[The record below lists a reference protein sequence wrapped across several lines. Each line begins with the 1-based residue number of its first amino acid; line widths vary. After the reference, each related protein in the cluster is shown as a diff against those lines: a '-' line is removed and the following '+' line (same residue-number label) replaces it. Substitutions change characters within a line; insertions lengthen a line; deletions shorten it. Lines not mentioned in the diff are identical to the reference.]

1 MEKKQLKASNAEKS
15 EKVRHLEHLVSE
27 KNIKMLKSEKNLKM
41 FKKLQ
46 SKTGKDGKRTPRPDK
61 FSYELSNWNPANWD
75 GAFNATHAKKA
86 TYGELVPQK
95 PVCLLKP
102 YANVKG
108 SDWDSQLSLHL
119 ENCERAVKDSCLT
132 WITVHDMDGNPP
144 DGIPRRNQHT
154 CTSCKPGFFLA
165 LNRHKSR
172 VGSCHRYSEKPQ
184 LTCTE
189 TDHDMP
195 LLYSQSVEL
204 RKGLNVNTTFSRW
217 KASNRLCTKGALVV
231 TQIPVKGQD
240 HLVQYFSSAK
250 AKQSGQAKDKQS
262 DQAKGKQSGAKT
274 DAVAKMKAKKTAAKN
289 GRAGKARIMAAQEK
303 AAKRVVPKKQKTK
316 HKAPKATKLAK
327 GKLGEGKTGQLAR
340 LAGGSDLLWRG
351 AVAFCDM
358 YKQLLCHTEPGG
370 RSCQV
375 RKMARCRMI
384 CKVSRKCVHP
394 NYISMSAD
402 DRGTSSSL
410 QNMKGKNMEDKKKA
424 KHHFDFK
431 CHSLNINSIAK
442 DETCC
447 TSTCDRSACTEAVMN
462 F

>member
-250 AKQSGQAKDKQS
+250 AK
-262 DQAKGKQSGAKT
+262 GKQSGAKT
-274 DAVAKMKAKKTAAKN
+274 DAVAKMKAKQIAAKKAAAKN
-289 GRAGKARIMAAQEK
+289 GRAGKARIMAAQKK

-316 HKAPKATKLAK
+316 HNAPKAPKRKSRGKGALDAAK
-327 GKLGEGKTGQLAR
+327 RIAPK
-340 LAGGSDLLWRG
+340 
-351 AVAFCDM
+351 
-358 YKQLLCHTEPGG
+358 KQRT
-370 RSCQV
+370 
-375 RKMARCRMI
+375 
-384 CKVSRKCVHP
+384 
-394 NYISMSAD
+394 
-402 DRGTSSSL
+402 
-410 QNMKGKNMEDKKKA
+410 
-424 KHHFDFK
+424 
-431 CHSLNINSIAK
+431 
-442 DETCC
+442 
-447 TSTCDRSACTEAVMN
+447 
-462 F
+462 